1 MPHGLLL
8 LERLGEDGETSENA
22 VDFLTLESL
31 LHFQRPA
38 RCFLKSS
45 FFFESVRLKSSRYF
59 DNNFT
64 TPLRERR
71 YNRETRTVV
80 SSHGL
85 KSCFRV
91 FPVATRKQTVCPER
105 FRRGEEVSRR

>member
-1 MPHGLLL
+1 MSRAERMPHGLLL
-8 LERLGEDGETSENA
+8 LERLDEDGETSENA

-31 LHFQRPA
+31 LPFQRPA
-38 RCFLKSS
+38 RYFLKSS

-80 SSHGL
+80 SS
-85 KSCFRV
+85 
-91 FPVATRKQTVCPER
+91 
-105 FRRGEEVSRR
+105 